1 MLFII
6 ILVDWFTLIFL
17 RKGHQRSC
25 VFVCFFLYSNL
36 IPFCCGLCH
45 WVDCWV
51 FIVYRLFSLCCDYF
65 ASSRLKSVDSSNVFH
80 FFKFFSL
87 FCLIFS
93 IMRMIWYQYDTQGT
107 ILYLHFSLYKR
118 YVLLFLFSP
127 LFCVSVHTNEGSN
140 IKWTQ
145 YVMYWLLYFFV
156 FDHSLDYFTLSSKF
170 VIITEQCE
178 YLP

>member
-87 FCLIFS
+87 FCLIFFHNENDLVPVWHS
-93 IMRMIWYQYDTQGT
+93 RNY
-107 ILYLHFSLYKR
+107 
-118 YVLLFLFSP
+118 
-127 LFCVSVHTNEGSN
+127 SVFTF
-140 IKWTQ
+140 
-145 YVMYWLLYFFV
+145 FFV
-156 FDHSLDYFTLSSKF
+156 QEVCTAFSFLSPFLCICIQMREAISN
-170 VIITEQCE
+170 E
-178 YLP
+178 LSM